1 MLEECPRCRILGIE
15 RQFTNMNEYEQ
26 HITNHELSVLNKSL
40 EKLIGWFLES
50 SKRYIDQ
57 TDTLR

>member
-1 MLEECPRCRILGIE
+1 MIEECPRCRISGTE
-15 RQFTNMNEYEQ
+15 RQFTDAQAYEV
-26 HITNHELSVLNKSL
+26 HLLCHEISVLNKSL

-50 SKRYIDQ
+50 SKRYVSE